1 MGSLTD
7 DKNTKD
13 GMMEIGICVFLEY
26 LGRPGAVLMRDACTS
41 LSSVISAC
49 LRFRVEHPYV
59 RIGGMAVSSI

>member
-13 GMMEIGICVFLEY
+13 EMMEIGICVFLEY

-49 LRFRVEHPYV
+49 LRFRVEHP
-59 RIGGMAVSSI
+59 